1 MSVTTV
7 PIRPI
12 EKGSLTKL
20 WAGVA
25 VAVLIAGGAA
35 WWGTQKAVAG
45 ACSTKAFAAEGKGVS
60 DIEKTASGLQFQTV
74 KAGAGAKPTETDV
87 VLVSYKGT
95 LPDGK
100 EFDSNPRAPFP
111 VQGLVPGF
119 TEALKKMQRGGS
131 YKLCLPP
138 AIGYGAQANERIPAN
153 STLLFDVE
161 LIDFKSM
168 AEVQAMQQQQQ
179 MQQQMQSD
187 GAMGAMP
194 PGGMP
199 AGQ

>member
-7 PIRPI
+7 PIQPI

-20 WAGVA
+20 WGGVA
-25 VAVLIAGGAA
+25 LAVLVAGGAA
-35 WWGTQKAVAG
+35 WWGTEKAIAG
-45 ACSTKAFAAEGKGVS
+45 ACSAKAFASEGKGVS
-60 DIEKTASGLQFQTV
+60 DVERLPSGLQFQTV
-74 KAGAGAKPTETDV
+74 KPGIGAKPTETDV

-95 LPDGK
+95 LSDGK
-100 EFDSNPRAPFP
+100 EFDANPRAAFP

-119 TEALKKMQRGGS
+119 TEALKMMQRGGS

-138 AIGYGAQANERIPAN
+138 AIGYGTQANERIPAN

-168 AEVQAMQQQQQ
+168 AEVQALQQQ
-179 MQQQMQSD
+179 MQQQAPD

-194 PGGMP
+194 PGEMP
-199 AGQ
+199 PGR

>member
-7 PIRPI
+7 PIPPI

-25 VAVLIAGGAA
+25 VAVLVAGGAA
-35 WWGTQKAVAG
+35 WWGTEKAVSG
-45 ACSTKAFAAEGKGVS
+45 ACSAAAFAPEGKGASAV
-60 DIEKTASGLQFQTV
+60 ERTASGLRFQAV
-74 KAGAGAKPTETDV
+74 RAGTGPMPTETDV

-95 LPDGK
+95 LSTGK
-100 EFDSNPRAPFP
+100 EFDSNPRAAFP

-119 TEALKKMQRGGS
+119 SEALKKMQRGGS
-131 YKLCLPP
+131 YKLCIPP
-138 AIGYGAQANERIPAN
+138 ALGYGTQANERIPAN

-168 AEVQAMQQQQQ
+168 AEVQALQQQQQ
-179 MQQQMQSD
+179 MRQQ
-187 GAMGAMP
+187 GAPGELP
-194 PGGMP
+194 PGIIP
-199 AGQ
+199 GQ

>member
-35 WWGTQKAVAG
+35 WWGTEKAVSG
-45 ACSTKAFAAEGKGVS
+45 ACSAKAFASEGNGVS
-60 DIEKTASGLQFQTV
+60 SVDKTDTGLRFQTI
-74 KAGAGAKPTETDV
+74 KAGVGAKPTETDV

-95 LPDGK
+95 LVDGK
-100 EFDSNPRAPFP
+100 EFDSNPRAAFP

-119 TEALKKMQRGGS
+119 TEALKMMQRGGS
-131 YKLCLPP
+131 YKLCIPP
-138 AIGYGAQANERIPAN
+138 ALGYGTQANERIPAN
-153 STLLFDVE
+153 STLFFDVE

-168 AEVQAMQQQQQ
+168 AEVQALQQQ
-179 MQQQMQSD
+179 MQQQAPN

-194 PGGMP
+194 PGEMP
-199 AGQ
+199 PGR

>member
-1 MSVTTV
+1 MSATTV
-7 PIRPI
+7 PIQPI

-35 WWGTQKAVAG
+35 WWGTEKAVSG
-45 ACSTKAFAAEGKGVS
+45 ACSAKAFAPEGKGVS
-60 DIEKTASGLQFQTV
+60 SVEKTTSGLRIQTI
-74 KAGAGAKPTETDV
+74 KAGAGAKPTESDV

-95 LPDGK
+95 LADGK
-100 EFDSNPRAPFP
+100 EFDSNPRAAFP

-119 TEALKKMQRGGS
+119 TEALKMMQRGGS
-131 YKLCLPP
+131 YKLCIPP
-138 AIGYGAQANERIPAN
+138 ALGYGTQANERIPAN

-168 AEVQAMQQQQQ
+168 AEVQALQQQQQ
-179 MQQQMQSD
+179 MQQQL
-187 GAMGAMP
+187 GPEGAMP
-194 PGGMP
+194 QGEALPP
-199 AGQ
+199 R

>member
-7 PIRPI
+7 PIQPI
-12 EKGSLTKL
+12 EKGSLAKL
-20 WAGVA
+20 WGGVA
-25 VAVLIAGGAA
+25 LAVLIAGGAA
-35 WWGTQKAVAG
+35 WWGTEKAVAG
-45 ACSTKAFAAEGKGVS
+45 ACSAEAFAPEGKGVS
-60 DIEKTASGLQFQTV
+60 EVERTDSGLQFQTL

-95 LPDGK
+95 LSTGK
-100 EFDSNPRAPFP
+100 EFDANPRAAFP

-119 TEALKKMQRGGS
+119 TEALKMMQRGGS

-168 AEVQAMQQQQQ
+168 AEVQALQQQQ
-179 MQQQMQSD
+179 MQQQ
-187 GAMGAMP
+187 GAEGAPGGELP
-194 PGGMP
+194 PGMLP
-199 AGQ
+199 DR